1 MQRRNHNLQTF
12 KMESLATILDGL
24 QLTIIVAKP
33 ITLDVSG
40 DPGYAS
46 YMNITGH
53 SSESS
58 CTCCLKLNKG
68 YLLHQGR

>member
-1 MQRRNHNLQTF
+1 MQRRNHNLQTV

-46 YMNITGH
+46 
-53 SSESS
+53 
-58 CTCCLKLNKG
+58 
-68 YLLHQGR
+68 

>member
-24 QLTIIVAKP
+24 QLTIIVAKLF
-33 ITLDVSG
+33 TLDVSG

-46 YMNITGH
+46 
-53 SSESS
+53 
-58 CTCCLKLNKG
+58 
-68 YLLHQGR
+68 